1 MTHSERLNDEE
12 NFDLARPVPV
22 GTVEMPRKSFDF
34 EPTFYVYEL
43 TGHISFG
50 HNSGSTDS
58 KCVIADSR
66 LDRYQLVDVTDP
78 VNSNTTSVT

>member
-1 MTHSERLNDEE
+1 MIKQIELNDEE

-34 EPTFYVYEL
+34 EPTFYVYKL

-50 HNSGSTDS
+50 HNSSSMD
-58 KCVIADSR
+58 
-66 LDRYQLVDVTDP
+66 
-78 VNSNTTSVT
+78 